1 MKAKELKAKLAAGGM
16 VYGCM
21 VYSASGL
28 RWGHVLAGST
38 LDYVVID
45 AEHAARDREN
55 TSNWVLLAKSHDL
68 TAIVRVPTTESHYVA
83 MALDTGADG
92 VLVPYMEDLDDVRA
106 CAATA
111 KWHPLK
117 GEYLQRAM
125 KTGEFPSQ
133 KSKEYLAKRHQDH
146 LFIVGIESVPAVN
159 RLDEILAVPG
169 VDGLF
174 VGPNDLT
181 TSLGAPDEVTSPAYV
196 SALKTIIKKAEA
208 KRVPVMVHQ
217 QTVEDSK
224 RLIELGARFV
234 LHSSDAGLLLRAMQR
249 DFADLRQA
257 AIAAGRDKASAKLK
271 NTLDVV

>member
-21 VYSASGL
+21 IYSASGI

-45 AEHAARDREN
+45 SEHAPRDREN

-68 TAIVRVPTTESHYVA
+68 TAIVRVPTTESHQVA

-92 VLVPYMEDLDDVRA
+92 VLVPYMEDVGDVRA

-117 GEYLQRAM
+117 GEYLRRA
-125 KTGEFPSQ
+125 TERGEFPSK

-146 LFIVGIESVPAVN
+146 IFIVGIESVPAVN

-181 TSLGAPDEVTSPAYV
+181 TSLGVPDEVASPAYLG
-196 SALKTIIKKAEA
+196 ALKTIIKKADA
-208 KRVPVMVHQ
+208 KHLPVMVHQ

-224 RLIELGARFV
+224 KVMDLGARFV
-234 LHSSDAGLLLRAMQR
+234 LHSSDAGLLLRAVQR
-249 DFADLRQA
+249 DFAELRQA
-257 AIAAGRDKASAKLK
+257 AIAAGRDKAGARSKD
-271 NTLDVV
+271 TLEVV